1 MRLSK
6 YLSTAGVASRRRAEE
21 IIASGRVAIDGK
33 VITLPQHRVKGG
45 EEVTVDGRA
54 VQPAKVKQYLLLD
67 KPAGFLCTVTDPH
80 GRPTVL
86 DLINAGSARLYPVGR
101 LDLDTTGLLLL
112 TDDGELAYRLTHP
125 RFGVRKIQRQVKGS
139 GRRRCVVWPGYAWRR
154 DPPPPPVRLLRRK
167 RDSAHL
173 EITLIEGRKRQ
184 IKRIC
189 AAVESSG
196 APPAPDEG
204 LPFLTAAGTGKR
216 CLPPSQRRRSPPSLS
231 SCDSILN
238 DRSTF
243 PLSLILPLGRD
254 LRWKLSV
261 PSPGMI
267 GRGVDNILLPGK
279 RKSGKIIQLLFI
291 HWR

>member
-125 RFGVRKIQRQVKGS
+125 RFGVEKKYSVQVKGVP
-139 GRRRCVVWPGYAWRR
+139 GPAALRRLARGVRLEEGPTAPAR
-154 DPPPPPVRLLRRK
+154 VRLLRRK

-189 AAVESSG
+189 AAVG
-196 APPAPDEG
+196 HPVLRLRRTGFA
-204 LPFLTAAGTGKR
+204 FLTAAGLESGA
-216 CLPPSQRRRSPPSLS
+216 CRRLS
-231 SCDSILN
+231 GEEVHRLY
-238 DRSTF
+238 RLVGLHF
-243 PLSLILPLGRD
+243 E
-254 LRWKLSV
+254 
-261 PSPGMI
+261 
-267 GRGVDNILLPGK
+267 
-279 RKSGKIIQLLFI
+279 
-291 HWR
+291 